1 MGCTY
6 VNDWLYTFLYGT
18 VKCTSK
24 LNGFWKKKMVQ
35 RESKLHKFLPRHVLQ
50 TCDYDRSVS
59 RERVR
64 SVQSFIWRNIQIGPL
79 FWNVFLGKYL
89 KFNLHYTKIK
99 TVYIM
104 RRKQF
109 YNVIIISWAHNRTLP
124 LTCKY
129 NCASKVWIGYKLRG

>member
-1 MGCTY
+1 MIDCTRFCTELWNVP
-6 VNDWLYTFLYGT
+6 VNWT
-18 VKCTSK
+18 V
-24 LNGFWKKKMVQ
+24 FEKKKWFKENPNYTNFCRDTCFKRVTMIA
-35 RESKLHKFLPRHVLQ
+35 VLAA
-50 TCDYDRSVS
+50 SVFGS
-59 RERVR
+59 I
-64 SVQSFIWRNIQIGPL
+64 QSFIWRNIQIGPL

-129 NCASKVWIGYKLRG
+129 NCASKVWIGIT